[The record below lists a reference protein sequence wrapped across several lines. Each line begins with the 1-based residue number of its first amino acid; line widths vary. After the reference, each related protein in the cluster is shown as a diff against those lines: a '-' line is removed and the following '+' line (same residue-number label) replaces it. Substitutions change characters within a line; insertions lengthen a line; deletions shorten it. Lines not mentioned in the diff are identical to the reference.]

1 VKKTVGGLVA
11 LGYQVRAICQALGVS
26 RSGYYRNGSAS
37 LTMNGCPGGRRVTPD
52 KELLARITQLCCA
65 HPFWGY
71 RRITAWLRYR
81 ENLKVNHKRVYGLM
95 RKHHLTVPRKLYLAK
110 RKPDTRKPVPGCA
123 NQWWGIDM
131 TKFMVEGL
139 GWVYLTVVEDWY
151 TRKILGYQV
160 GTRSKSSDWL
170 LALESAVSCAC
181 PEGSRDQEIHL
192 MSDNGS
198 QPTSVSF
205 MRACSLLGIKQAFT
219 AYNNPKGNANTERL
233 IRTIKEELIWV
244 NEFKSLEEVE
254 TKLKEW
260 VGDYNHSYPH
270 SALGYK
276 SPVEFEAQS
285 RIEKAA

>member
-1 VKKTVGGLVA
+1 MKRTVGGLVG
-11 LGYQVRAICQALGVS
+11 LGYQVKAICQALGVS
-26 RSGYYRNGSAS
+26 RSGYYRNGSGGGIKPALDS
-37 LTMNGCPGGRRVTPD
+37 ALLT
-52 KELLARITQLCCA
+52 RITRLCSF

-71 RRITAWLRYR
+71 RRITAWLKYR
-81 ENLKVNHKRVYGLM
+81 ENLRVNHKRVYGLM

-110 RKPDTRKPVPGCA
+110 RRPDTKKPVPTCA

-151 TRKILGYQV
+151 TRKILGYHL
-160 GTRSKSSDWL
+160 GTRSKSPDWL
-170 LALESAVSCAC
+170 KALESAVSSAC
-181 PEGSRDQEIHL
+181 PAGSRDYHLHL

-205 MRACSLLGIKQAFT
+205 MRACSVLGIKQAFT
-219 AYNNPKGNANTERL
+219 AYNNPLGNANTERL
-233 IRTIKEELIWV
+233 IRTIKEELVWV

-260 VGDYNHSYPH
+260 VEDYNHYYPH
-270 SALGYK
+270 SALGYR
-276 SPVEFEAQS
+276 SPEEFQAQN

>member
-1 VKKTVGGLVA
+1 MKKTVGSLVA
-11 LGYQVRAICQALGVS
+11 LGYQVKTICLALGVS
-26 RSGYYRNGSAS
+26 RSGYYRNG
-37 LTMNGCPGGRRVTPD
+37 CPSGSRATPD
-52 KELLARITQLCCA
+52 PELLDKIIQLCQA

-81 ENLKVNHKRVYGLM
+81 ENLLVNHKRIYALM
-95 RKHHLTVPRKLYLAK
+95 RKYHLTVPRKLYQAK
-110 RKPDTRKPVPGCA
+110 RLPDTRKPVPTCA

-151 TRKILGYQV
+151 TRKILGYHL

-170 LALESAVSCAC
+170 LALERAVSCAC
-181 PEGSRDQEIHL
+181 PEGSRNYRVHL

-205 MRACSLLGIKQAFT
+205 MRACSVLGIRQAFT

-244 NEFKSLEEVE
+244 NEFRSLEEVE
-254 TKLKEW
+254 AKLKQW
-260 VGDYNHSYPH
+260 VEDYNQNYLH

-276 SPVEFEAQS
+276 SPAEFEAQN

>member
-1 VKKTVGGLVA
+1 VKNTVGSLVA
-11 LGYQVRAICQALGVS
+11 LGYQVMAICQALGVS
-26 RSGYYRNGSAS
+26 RSGYYHCGSPAENKQ
-37 LTMNGCPGGRRVTPD
+37 LKDPQ
-52 KELLARITQLCCA
+52 LLAGIIQLCSA

-81 ENLKVNHKRVYGLM
+81 QNLKVNHKKVYGLM
-95 RKHHLTVPRKLYLAK
+95 RRHNLTVPRKLYLAK
-110 RKPDTRKPVPGCA
+110 RKPDTRKPVPTCS

-151 TRKILGYQV
+151 TRKILGYHL

-181 PEGSRDQEIHL
+181 PEGSREHNLHL

-205 MRACSLLGIKQAFT
+205 MKACSLLGLKQAFT

-254 TKLKEW
+254 TKLKRW
-260 VGDYNHSYPH
+260 VEDYNHHYPH
-270 SALGYK
+270 SALGYR
-276 SPVEFEAQS
+276 SPEEFEAQN

>member
-1 VKKTVGGLVA
+1 MRKTVGCLVT
-11 LGYQVRAICQALGVS
+11 LGYQVKLICEALGVS
-26 RSGYYRNGSAS
+26 RSAYYGRVAF
-37 LTMNGCPGGRRVTPD
+37 GGKKSTKDLV
-52 KELLARITQLCCA
+52 LLAKIKKLCGD

-81 ENLKVNHKRVYGLM
+81 ENLRVNHKRVYGLM
-95 RKHHLTVPRKLYLAK
+95 RRHNLTVPRKLYLAK
-110 RKPDTRKPVPGCA
+110 RKPETKKPVPFRA

-151 TRKILGYQV
+151 TRKILGYHL

-170 LALESAVSCAC
+170 FALERAVAGAC
-181 PEGSRDQEIHL
+181 PEGSRDYDLHL

-205 MRACSLLGIKQAFT
+205 MKTCSILGIQQTFT

-233 IRTIKEELIWV
+233 LRTIKEELIWV

-254 TKLKEW
+254 TKLKDW
-260 VGDYNHSYPH
+260 VEEYNQNYLH

-276 SPVEFEAQS
+276 SPAEFEA
-285 RIEKAA
+285 INHIKKVA